1 MLRAVRLCLTVLV
14 LLASPWCVAQSNI
27 TPWPKD
33 KPTPMLELSDMQGRT
48 WRLDQLQGK
57 VVLINFWATWCEPCR
72 EEMPSLVALS
82 RQYPDQLVV
91 LAVNYQENAPKIQ
104 RFLDLVPLTFPVL
117 LDRDGVATRAWTRRV
132 FPTTVLVDAKGRA
145 QLMVVGEF
153 DWAGAQAQRL
163 IRPWLKSTSVPQVSL
178 L

>member
-1 MLRAVRLCLTVLV
+1 MLSALRLCITM
-14 LLASPWCVAQSNI
+14 LALCVTPWCVAQSSI
-27 TPWPKD
+27 TPWPKG
-33 KPTPMLELSDMQGRT
+33 KPTPTLELADMQGRS

-91 LAVNYQENAPKIQ
+91 LAVNYQESATKIQ
-104 RFLDLVPLTFPVL
+104 RFLDIVPLTFPVL
-117 LDRDGVATRAWTRRV
+117 LDRDGAATRAWTRRV
-132 FPTTVLVDAKGRA
+132 FPTTVLVDARGQA

-163 IRPWLKSTSVPQVSL
+163 LRPLLRSAIGPQVSGL
-178 L
+178 